1 MSRAYKLRA
10 VLAFCVTVVL
20 VTVISVVASKDQR
33 SADVA
38 TPENSDLHPHSAGN
52 DGKGNKEKESNS
64 EEAETGPHHGRLL
77 HDGELTVEIAIF
89 EKGTPPVFRV
99 WVSENGK
106 PIDPHKVGVTVELR
120 RLGGKQDHIGFS
132 PKEGFLQGDSVVH
145 EPHSFTVTVRAR
157 YKGVT
162 HRWQYE
168 SVEGRT
174 RIDPEIAQGLAIKT
188 AIAGPAVLLQHNR
201 VYGRL
206 VMNPEQV
213 REVRARFDGKVDA
226 VKVKLGERVNRG
238 QPVIAINSNE
248 NLKTYTVNS
257 PISGVVL
264 QREANPGEQTAGR
277 NLLVIGD
284 DKALLAELE
293 VFPATRQLIH
303 VGDPVFL
310 KIRGHKGLLE
320 GVIRSVDP
328 VIRANQASIVRVAL
342 KNPGG
347 GLAPGA
353 FVSADVQVAAF
364 DVALAVKRSALQRFR
379 DFTVV
384 FAQFG
389 DQYEVRMVE
398 LGREGR
404 DWVEIIGGL
413 DPGTRYVSE
422 NSYIIKA
429 DIEKSG
435 AAHDH

>member
-1 MSRAYKLRA
+1 MSRAYRLSG
-10 VLAFCVTVVL
+10 VLAFCIAVVL
-20 VTVISVVASKDQR
+20 VTVISLVAHKGQP
-33 SADVA
+33 SADAA
-38 TPENSDLHPHSAGN
+38 TSENSGQHQHGAGS
-52 DGKGNKEKESNS
+52 DEKGSKESNG

-77 HDGELTVEIAIF
+77 HNGALTLEIAIF
-89 EKGTPPVFRV
+89 EKGTPPEFRI
-99 WVSENGK
+99 WVTENGK
-106 PIDPHKVGVTVELR
+106 LLDPRKVGVTVELS
-120 RLGGKQDHIGFS
+120 RLGGKQDHIGFT
-132 PKEGFLQGDSVVH
+132 PKDDFLRGDSVVH
-145 EPHSFTVTVRAR
+145 EPHSFKVTVKAR

-174 RIDPEIAQGLAIKT
+174 RIDPEIAKGLEIQT
-188 AIAGPAVLLQHNR
+188 AIAGPAVLLQHNK

-213 REVRARFDGKVDA
+213 REVRARFEGRVDA
-226 VKVKLGERVNRG
+226 VKVKLGERVTRG

-248 NLKTYTVNS
+248 NLQTYTVNS
-257 PISGVVL
+257 PINGVVL
-264 QREANPGEQTAGR
+264 QREANSGEQTAGR

-284 DKALLAELE
+284 DRALQAELE
-293 VFPATRQLIH
+293 VFPATRKLIH

-310 KIRGHKGLLE
+310 KIRDHTKPLE
-320 GVIRSVDP
+320 GVVQSVDP
-328 VIRANQASIVRVAL
+328 IIRANQASIVRVAL
-342 KNPGG
+342 KNPTV

-404 DWVEIIGGL
+404 DWVEILGGL